1 MDDDMMENDPMND
14 TLEDMIEEPIAP
26 KEPLK
31 EDINVKVKDSVKKE
45 VVDWLTNNIDVA
57 LRDRSEREERWM
69 KWIKQY
75 EEILPKTKSFPWKN
89 CSNISVPVTPIA
101 VETIHAREVNTLFAV
116 RPYINVKPKKRK
128 ADKNNCFF
136 IENFFDQIQQNVLN
150 LYGVASEW
158 LLEKNK
164 MGTGWIK
171 VYWNYDKKKLP
182 DDTFKVT
189 DDCAIAVV
197 MLEDMIYP
205 ANASNHQTCSFLA
218 QRIRTDWTK
227 LKSKGAIGI
236 YKDVDKIKTYMEST
250 TMTKESGKDIP
261 KLKDEIENISR
272 NDPQSFE
279 EYVIYEVYFD
289 YDIDDD
295 GYSEPTVMTL
305 HKDSGTVL
313 RWIRHPYSHGLRP
326 FVVNKYMMRSG
337 RIEGK
342 GIAEMSEYLQE
353 ATNTVF
359 NQTLDNMTLA
369 NAKVFK
375 ARKQSKDDIPK
386 DGIYPGL
393 TLYLDDPATDLM
405 EFQMGDVKVSNFNL
419 IQMVRDYHERRTK
432 VTDYSLG
439 RESSSLKSRATATGT
454 LALLQESG
462 RHFDLVINNS
472 RNALVEVAY
481 QVLELYMQY
490 APDKIIQVVGSSD
503 GQEADAF
510 LPLGLG
516 NLRENYEF
524 YCTATSLT
532 VNKEIEKQTNL
543 IMIQQLGG
551 LFNQMIQLL
560 MMVNNPQAQLPP
572 DIINFV
578 HGVLRS
584 YFAMA
589 EDLVRSFEKIDI
601 SSYLPELPDIVKNAY
616 GQGLSM
622 QDIMSQ
628 MGGMMNGQGNSP
640 EMAGYGQS
648 GGMEG
653 LYAPGT
659 GTGEQGTS
667 SSLSASPDQRLL

>member
-14 TLEDMIEEPIAP
+14 TLDIPMEP
-26 KEPLK
+26 KETFK
-31 EDINVKVKDSVKKE
+31 EDINVKVKDNIKTE
-45 VVDWLTNNIDVA
+45 VIGWVTNNIDAA

-116 RPYINVKPKKRK
+116 RPYINVKPKKRS
-128 ADKNNCFF
+128 ADRNNCFF
-136 IENFFDQIQQNVLN
+136 IENFFDQIQQNVLD
-150 LYGVASEW
+150 LYGKGSEW

-164 MGTGWIK
+164 MGTGWLK
-171 VYWNYDKKKLP
+171 VYWNYDKKKRP
-182 DDTFKVT
+182 DDTFKIT
-189 DDCAIAVV
+189 DDCKIDVV

-205 ANASNHQTCSFLA
+205 ANAVNEQTCSFLA

-227 LKSKGAIGI
+227 LKAKGAIGI
-236 YKDVDKIKTYMEST
+236 YKDVDKIKSFMEST
-250 TMTKESGKDIP
+250 TVTKESGKDIQ
-261 KLKDEIENISR
+261 KTKDEIENLTR
-272 NDPQSFE
+272 NDPQTFE

-295 GYSEPTVMTL
+295 GFAEPTVMTL

-313 RWIRHPYSHGLRP
+313 RWIRHPYEHGLRP

-353 ATNTVF
+353 ATNTTF

-405 EFQMGDVKVSNFNL
+405 EFQMGDVKASNFNL
-419 IQMVRDYHERRTK
+419 IQMLRDYHERRTK

-481 QVLELYMQY
+481 QVIELYMQY
-490 APDKIIQVVGSSD
+490 SPNKIIEVVGNKEGD
-503 GQEADAF
+503 EADVF

-589 EDLVRSFEKIDI
+589 EDLVKSFEKIDI
-601 SSYLPELPDIVKNAY
+601 SSYLPELPDVVKNAY
-616 GQGLSM
+616 GQGLTM
-622 QDIMSQ
+622 QDMLSQ

-640 EMAGYGQS
+640 EMAGYGQP
-648 GGMEG
+648 GVMEG
-653 LYAPGT
+653 LFAPGT
-659 GTGEQGTS
+659 GAGEQGTS
-667 SSLSASPDQRLL
+667 SSLSAGPEQRVL